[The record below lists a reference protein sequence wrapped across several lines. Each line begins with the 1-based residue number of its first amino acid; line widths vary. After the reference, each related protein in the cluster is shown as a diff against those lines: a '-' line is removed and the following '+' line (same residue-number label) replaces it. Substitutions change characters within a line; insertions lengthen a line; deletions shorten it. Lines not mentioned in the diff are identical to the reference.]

1 MNVLKPAQE
10 GQSSCH
16 GSAWHL
22 RSLSK
27 QAAQSSPDSLDLPSI
42 GLGRRST
49 DWKRYCQSSLETQPS
64 VVKQGQGTCHK
75 HRPCGK
81 GNDEDTGWSRLCSDS
96 GPLPGRC
103 GQSPYPGVARVS
115 WLRSSGKKSLFIF
128 LPGPWPCH
136 SICPPGPIWMDMG
149 EYTTLGGCETPG
161 CCLPMED
168 GGPKACLKSRTVKTL
183 F

>member
-1 MNVLKPAQE
+1 MSVLTAAQE

-16 GSAWHL
+16 GSLNSAWHL

-27 QAAQSSPDSLDLPSI
+27 QAAQSSPDGLDLPSL
-42 GLGRRST
+42 GLGRRPT

-75 HRPCGK
+75 HVHVEK
-81 GNDEDTGWSRLCSDS
+81 GTTKTRGGHGSAAILE
-96 GPLPGRC
+96 PLPGRC

-136 SICPPGPIWMDMG
+136 SIRPPGPIWMDMG
-149 EYTTLGGCETPG
+149 EYSTLGGCETPG

-168 GGPKACLKSRTVKTL
+168 ADPRLA
-183 F
+183 